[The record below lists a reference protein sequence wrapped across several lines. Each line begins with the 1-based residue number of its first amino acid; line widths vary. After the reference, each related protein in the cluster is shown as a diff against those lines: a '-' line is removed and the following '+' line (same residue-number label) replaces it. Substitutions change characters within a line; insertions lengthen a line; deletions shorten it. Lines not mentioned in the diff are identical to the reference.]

1 MRYRRTAPCRVLTT
15 LLLVL
20 LVVAPAACSRLP
32 SASANMATGEA
43 LNDLSTVISQLR
55 EENAQLQAQIDS
67 LGGAVAYQ
75 DSVLRQLA
83 VTSGV
88 PMRPQGR
95 AVP

>member
-1 MRYRRTAPCRVLTT
+1 MRHRQTAPCRVLTA
-15 LLLVL
+15 LLLM
-20 LVVAPAACSRLP
+20 LVIVSAACSRLP
-32 SASANMATGEA
+32 SPSSNMATGEA

-55 EENAQLQAQIDS
+55 EENAQMQAQIDS
-67 LGGAVAYQ
+67 LGSAVAYQ

>member
-1 MRYRRTAPCRVLTT
+1 MRYRQTAPCRVLTALL
-15 LLLVL
+15 LLLVAAS
-20 LVVAPAACSRLP
+20 VACSRLP

-43 LNDLSTVISQLR
+43 LNDLSTVMSQLR
-55 EENAQLQAQIDS
+55 EENAQMQAQIDS
-67 LGGAVAYQ
+67 LGSAIAYQ

>member
-1 MRYRRTAPCRVLTT
+1 MRHRQTAPCRVLTALL
-15 LLLVL
+15 LLLVI
-20 LVVAPAACSRLP
+20 VPAACSSLP
-32 SASANMATGEA
+32 SPSSNMATGEA

-55 EENAQLQAQIDS
+55 EENAQMQAQIDS
-67 LGGAVAYQ
+67 LGSAVAYQ

-83 VTSGV
+83 VTLGV

>member
-1 MRYRRTAPCRVLTT
+1 MT
-15 LLLVL
+15 LG
-20 LVVAPAACSRLP
+20 VVIACGACAGGMP

-43 LNDLSTVISQLR
+43 LNDVSQVISQLR

-83 VTSGV
+83 VTAGV

-95 AVP
+95 PIP